1 VVLKNHIFLN
11 NTTTKLSYLRG
22 VTFKLKA
29 MEEIKNNFLEA
40 KSVLETFIS
49 DEKNFE
55 AINKAGNLLVS
66 AIKQGNKI
74 IACGNGGSMADS
86 MHFAEELTGR
96 FRDSRKP
103 VPAMA
108 ISDPTHLSCTS
119 NDYGYEYV
127 FSRWVEAFGKKGD
140 ILLGISTSGNSGN
153 VIRACNVAREKG
165 MKIIV
170 LTGKDGGKLGAIG
183 DVEIRAPR
191 SEYADRAQ
199 EIHIKIIH
207 SLIHYI
213 ELSLDL

>member
-1 VVLKNHIFLN
+1 
-11 NTTTKLSYLRG
+11 
-22 VTFKLKA
+22 

-40 KSVLETFIS
+40 KSILETFLS
-49 DEKNFE
+49 DERNFE
-55 AINKAGNLLVS
+55 AIDKAGNLLVT
-66 AIKQGNKI
+66 AIQQGHKI

-103 VPAMA
+103 VPAMS

-127 FSRWVEAFGKKGD
+127 FSRWIEAFGKEGD
-140 ILLGISTSGNSGN
+140 VLLGISTSGNSGN
-153 VIRACNVAREKG
+153 IVKACDIAREKA

-170 LTGKDGGKLGAIG
+170 LTGKDGGELGNIG
-183 DVEIRAPR
+183 DVEIRAPK

-213 ELSLDL
+213 ELNLDL